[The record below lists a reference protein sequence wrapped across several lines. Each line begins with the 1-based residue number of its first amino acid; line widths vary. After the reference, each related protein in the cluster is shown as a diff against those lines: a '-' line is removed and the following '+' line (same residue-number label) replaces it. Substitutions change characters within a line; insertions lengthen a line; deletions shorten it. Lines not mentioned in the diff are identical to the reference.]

1 MSGANAS
8 PTGRSHQEMSAIQ
21 KLDRR
26 GFLKTGAVA
35 AGGLMLGFYL
45 PENNSLE
52 AQTGI
57 GRLNAYVYV
66 GTDDTITLYIHKAE
80 MGQGTV
86 TSLSMLLAEELECD
100 WKKIRTEFPGVDPV
114 AFGAMQGV
122 FGSMSIRT
130 SWEPLRKAGATAAE
144 MLIQAAA
151 QKWNVP
157 KSQCR
162 VENNAVVN
170 VNTKEKLSYGS
181 LAAAASQLPVPQ
193 YGVALKDPT
202 LFKLIGKPQKRL
214 DTPAKV
220 SGKTTFGIDVK
231 VPGML
236 YASLQRCPVFG
247 GKVKSFDATKA
258 KAVPGVKNVV
268 QISNGV
274 AVLADNT
281 WAAMEGRKALVV
293 EWEEGK
299 LATTSSAT
307 IRKTFADLAEKPGA
321 VARKEGDVAAALASA
336 PRKIEA
342 VYEVPYLSHA
352 PMEPLN
358 AVAHVRPDGA
368 DVWSGMQIQS
378 VARQTAA
385 AAAGL
390 PPEKVQIHTV
400 YLGGGF
406 GRRGGADFIGEAV
419 EISKAAGVPVKL
431 QWTRDDDLQH
441 DTYRPAS
448 YTKFTSALDDRGMPT
463 VWNARVVCPSFAG
476 LRNGVDRTGV
486 EGIAEIRYTIPN
498 VLVEYH
504 PPDVGIPVSYW
515 RSVGYSHNT
524 FFTESFLDELAVAS
538 KQDPVEFRRKLLA
551 KAPRM
556 LGVLELAA
564 EKAGWNKPLAA
575 GRHRGVAVVDN
586 LGSFNAQVAEVSVDK
601 GKVRVHRVVC
611 AVDCGYVVNPAI
623 VVQQIESGIVY
634 GLSALL
640 RGEITIDRGRVQQT
654 NFNNYEPLRMDEM
667 PVIETYIVP
676 STNPPGG
683 IGEAST
689 PAITPAV
696 TNAIF
701 SATGK
706 RIRKLPIKPED
717 LA

>member
-1 MSGANAS
+1 M
-8 PTGRSHQEMSAIQ
+8 TTIQ

-26 GFLKTGAVA
+26 SFLKTGAAA
-35 AGGLMLGFYL
+35 AGGLVLGFYL
-45 PENNSLE
+45 PENHSLE
-52 AQTGI
+52 AQNALGK
-57 GRLNAYVYV
+57 LNAYVQI
-66 GTDDTITLYIHKAE
+66 GADDMITLYIHKAE

-114 AFGAMQGV
+114 AFGPMQGV
-122 FGSMSIRT
+122 FGSMSVRT

-144 MLIQAAA
+144 MLVQAAA

-162 VENNAVVN
+162 AENNSIVN
-170 VNTKEKLSYGS
+170 INTKERLSYGS
-181 LAAAASQLPVPQ
+181 LAEAASKLPVPQ
-193 YGVALKDPT
+193 YEVALKDPSQ
-202 LFKLIGKPQKRL
+202 FKLVGKSQKRM

-220 SGKTTFGIDVK
+220 SGKTIFGIDMK

-236 YASLQRCPVFG
+236 YATLLRCPVFG
-247 GKVKSFDATKA
+247 GKVKSFDAAKT
-258 KAVPGVKNVV
+258 KAVPGVKQVV
-268 QISNGV
+268 QISNGI
-274 AVLADNT
+274 AVLAENT
-281 WAAMEGRKALVV
+281 WAAMEGRKALAV
-293 EWEEGK
+293 EWDEGPR
-299 LATTSSAT
+299 ATTTSAS
-307 IRKTFADLAEKPGA
+307 IRKVFADLAEKPGA
-321 VARKEGDVAAALASA
+321 VARKEGDVAAALAST

-378 VARQTAA
+378 VARETAA
-385 AAAGL
+385 RIAGL
-390 PPEKVQIHTV
+390 PAEKVQIHTV

-419 EISKAAGVPVKL
+419 EISKVAGVPVKL

-448 YTKFTSALDDRGMPT
+448 YTKFTSALDDKGMPT

-486 EGIAEIRYTIPN
+486 EGIAEIRYSIPN
-498 VLVEYH
+498 ILVEYH

-524 FFTESFLDELAVAS
+524 FFTEGFLDELAFAA
-538 KQDPVEFRRKLLA
+538 KQDPVEFRRRLLA

-564 EKAGWNKPLAA
+564 EKAGWGKPLAA
-575 GRHRGVAVVDN
+575 GRHRGIAVVDN
-586 LGSFNAQVAEVSVDK
+586 LGSFNAQVAEISIDK

-611 AVDCGYVVNPAI
+611 AVDCGHVVNPAI
-623 VVQQIESGIVY
+623 VVQQIESGIEY
-634 GLSALL
+634 GLSAAL

-667 PVIETYIVP
+667 PVIETHIVP

-689 PAITPAV
+689 PAIAPAV

-706 RIRKLPIKPED
+706 RIRRLPIKPED
-717 LA
+717 LV

>member
-1 MSGANAS
+1 MN
-8 PTGRSHQEMSAIQ
+8 AIQ

-26 GFLKTGAVA
+26 SFLKTSA
-35 AGGLMLGFYL
+35 AATGGLILGFYL
-45 PENNSLE
+45 PEHNQLQ
-52 AQTGI
+52 AQSAAGK
-57 GRLNAYVYV
+57 LNAYVRI
-66 GTDDTITLYIHKAE
+66 GADDFVTLYIHKAE

-114 AFGAMQGV
+114 AFGPMQGV
-122 FGSMSIRT
+122 FGSMSVRT

-144 MLIQAAA
+144 MLVQAAA

-162 VENNAVVN
+162 AENNSVVN
-170 VNTKEKLSYGS
+170 LTTKERLSYGS
-181 LAAAASQLPVPQ
+181 LVEAASKLPVPQ
-193 YGVALKDPT
+193 QGVALKDPT
-202 LFKLIGKPQKRL
+202 QFKLVGKSQKRM

-220 SGKTTFGIDVK
+220 TGKTTFGIDVK

-236 YASLQRCPVFG
+236 YATLQRSPVFG
-247 GKVKSFDATKA
+247 GKVKTFDAAKA
-258 KAVPGVKNVV
+258 KAVPGVKQVV

-293 EWEEGK
+293 QWDEGP
-299 LATTSSAT
+299 LATTTSGT
-307 IRKTFADLAEKPGA
+307 IRKVFADMAEKPGA
-321 VARKEGDVAAALASA
+321 VARKEGDVAAALSTA
-336 PRKIEA
+336 PQKIEA

-358 AVAHVRPDGA
+358 AVAHVRADGC

-378 VARQTAA
+378 IARETAA
-385 AAAGL
+385 KAAGL
-390 PPEKVQIHTV
+390 PPEKVQINTV

-406 GRRGGADFIGEAV
+406 GRRGGADFIAEAV
-419 EISKAAGVPVKL
+419 EISKAAGIPVKL

-448 YTKFTSALDDRGMPT
+448 YTKFTSALDANGMPT

-486 EGIAEIRYTIPN
+486 EGIAEIRYAIPN
-498 VLVEYH
+498 ILVEYH
-504 PPDVGIPVSYW
+504 PPDVGIPTSYW

-524 FFTESFLDELAVAS
+524 FFTESFLDELAVAA
-538 KQDPVEFRRKLLA
+538 KQDPVAFRRKLLA

-564 EKAGWNKPLAA
+564 EKAGWDKPLPS
-575 GRHRGVAVVDN
+575 GRYRGISVVDN
-586 LGSFNAQVAEVSVDK
+586 LGSFNAQVAEVSLEK

-634 GLSALL
+634 GLSAAL

-654 NFNNYEPLRMDEM
+654 NFNNYEPLRIDEM

-689 PAITPAV
+689 PAIAPAV

-701 SATGK
+701 RATGK

>member
-1 MSGANAS
+1 
-8 PTGRSHQEMSAIQ
+8 MSAIQ
-21 KLDRR
+21 KIDRR
-26 GFLKTGAVA
+26 GFLKIGAAA
-35 AGGLMLGFYL
+35 AGGLTLGFYL
-45 PENNSLE
+45 PENNVAE
-52 AQTGI
+52 AQSTVGK
-57 GRLNAYVYV
+57 LNAYVHV
-66 GTDDTITLYIHKAE
+66 GADDTITLFIHKAE

-86 TSLSMLLAEELECD
+86 TSLSMLIAEELECD
-100 WKKIRTEFPGVDPV
+100 WTKIRTEFPGVDPV

-130 SWEPLRKAGATAAE
+130 SWEPLRKAGATATE
-144 MLIQAAA
+144 MLVQAAA

-162 VENNAVVN
+162 AESSTVVN
-170 VNTKEKLSYGS
+170 LNTKERLSYGS
-181 LAAAASQLPVPQ
+181 LAEAASKLPVPQ
-193 YGVALKDPT
+193 YRVALKDPT
-202 LFKLIGKPQKRL
+202 QFKLVGKSQKRM
-214 DTPAKV
+214 DTPGKV
-220 SGKTTFGIDVK
+220 TGKTTFGIDVK

-236 YASLQRCPVFG
+236 YASLVRCPVFG
-247 GKVKSFDATKA
+247 GKVKSFDATRA
-258 KAVPGVKNVV
+258 KAVPGVKQVV
-268 QISNGV
+268 QVSNGV

-281 WAAMEGRKALVV
+281 WSAMEGRKALTV
-293 EWEEGK
+293 EWDEGR

-307 IRKTFADLAEKPGA
+307 IRKTFADLVEKPGA
-321 VARKEGDVAAALASA
+321 VARKEGDVAGALASTQ
-336 PRKIEA
+336 RKIEA

-385 AAAGL
+385 AMAGL

-406 GRRGGADFIGEAV
+406 GRRGGADFVGEAV
-419 EISKAAGVPVKL
+419 EISKVAGVPVKL
-431 QWTRDDDLQH
+431 QWTREDDLQH

-448 YTKFTSALDDRGMPT
+448 YSRFTSALDETGMPT
-463 VWNARVVCPSFAG
+463 VWNVRVACPSFAG

-486 EGIAEIRYTIPN
+486 EGIAEIRYAIPN
-498 VLVEYH
+498 ILVEYH

-524 FFTESFLDELAVAS
+524 FFTESFLDELAVVA

-564 EKAGWNKPLAA
+564 EKAGWSKPLPA
-575 GRHRGVAVVDN
+575 GRYRGIAVVDN
-586 LGSFNAQVAEVSVDK
+586 LGSFNAQVAEISVDK
-601 GKVRVHRVVC
+601 GKVKVHRVVC

-623 VVQQIESGIVY
+623 VKQQIESGIVY

-667 PVIETYIVP
+667 PVIETHIVT

-689 PAITPAV
+689 PAIAPAV

-701 SATGK
+701 RATGK
-706 RIRKLPIKPED
+706 RIRRLPVKPED